1 MALAVFNDLN
11 WKDDDPSSTFV
22 YPFIVTE
29 SYYYDSELERRGVT
43 NIDVQ
48 VDVNLLKSSNGAAR
62 TDVVFILANGDRR
75 YGHFTLVRVKKE
87 EKYIAVCDP
96 YNGCLTDR
104 LLQSCVS
111 FIEKVYGEESP
122 RVVEE
127 KLRNITPG
135 FWKVVKETPNNQDNP
150 SDKTACG
157 PLCLER
163 IIQWMSTRY
172 NNVKRY
178 YNFDPSSPSAQYR
191 CIRRRC
197 IRYMA
202 NALIEHDGT
211 VVDRYDLA
219 WRGTDNRPGLRDITI
234 AMYSKSA
241 THFTCYFSNPRDVF
255 LHGTCF
261 CSEESTKRP
270 LSFRHCVV
278 ILPFTCTAF

>member
-1 MALAVFNDLN
+1 MYQIGRSSSGHHLVIMSPRLTPLKRQLNAAAQGSSSKQAALDDRWNSRNAPLTQVVSFKHPGHDVDPFRGRRFNIHHPLITESTRLYEFRPYALNKLSSGTFLWDDQSVSTLLGLVALAVFNDLN

-22 YPFIVTE
+22 YPSIVTE

-48 VDVNLLKSSNGAAR
+48 VDVNLLKSPNGAAR

-111 FIEKVYGEESP
+111 FIEKVYGEDSP
-122 RVVEE
+122 RVVDEE
-127 KLRNITPG
+127 LRNIAPG

-163 IIQWMSTRY
+163 IIQWMSTR
-172 NNVKRY
+172 
-178 YNFDPSSPSAQYR
+178 
-191 CIRRRC
+191 
-197 IRYMA
+197 
-202 NALIEHDGT
+202 
-211 VVDRYDLA
+211 
-219 WRGTDNRPGLRDITI
+219 
-234 AMYSKSA
+234 
-241 THFTCYFSNPRDVF
+241 
-255 LHGTCF
+255 
-261 CSEESTKRP
+261 
-270 LSFRHCVV
+270 
-278 ILPFTCTAF
+278 